1 MVFPS
6 TRACTRAVQA
16 IEVTP
21 QRSTDSSAAKR
32 SHTFT
37 FCLEHVTQG
46 PYKVNEIGYCLLCQ
60 MLNFMVIAMSK
71 SLSTLSANLSSPRM
85 PNMTALPAFDPYQHL
100 LFQGCWMTVGLRIGD
115 YANV

>member
-16 IEVTP
+16 VEVTP
-21 QRSTDSSAAKR
+21 QRSAGSSTAKR

-46 PYKVNEIGYCLLCQ
+46 PFKVNAVVPCHHCLNAPLHGE
-60 MLNFMVIAMSK
+60 LVSATLK
-71 SLSTLSANLSSPRM
+71 SLSGLTANIASCLSKDATHITS
-85 PNMTALPAFDPYQHL
+85 T
-100 LFQGCWMTVGLRIGD
+100 CI
-115 YANV
+115 